1 MTKNIVKEIII
12 ILLLCLAIILLLG
25 IFLYEY
31 VPMNKTVP
39 NTEAYST
46 PSNVKS
52 ELKEENANG
61 DLIQTYEINN
71 SDLDDY
77 KRIQN
82 YKPGKADP
90 FSSYEGNENSTS
102 SNTTVNNS
110 SSGNNTTSIGTNGF
124 TNSNSS
130 SEENTVSNSNNNSQT
145 SNSSVAN
152 DNSQS
157 GETNNNSTSSS
168 GGHFYKPTGTK

>member
-12 ILLLCLAIILLLG
+12 ILLLCLAILLLLG
-25 IFLYEY
+25 ILLYEY
-31 VPMNKTVP
+31 VPMNKTIP

-46 PSNVKS
+46 PSNVKA

-82 YKPGKADP
+82 YKPADP
-90 FSSYEGNENSTS
+90 FSSYEENETNTGT
-102 SNTTVNNS
+102 NTTVNNS
-110 SSGNNTTSIGTNGF
+110 SSGDNNTTVIGSNGV
-124 TNSNSS
+124 TNSNTSN
-130 SEENTVSNSNNNSQT
+130 EDNTTINNTNDNSQT
-145 SNSSVAN
+145 SNSNVTD
-152 DNSQS
+152 DNSS
-157 GETNNNSTSSS
+157 NIS
-168 GGHFYKPTGTK
+168 GGHFFKPTGTK

>member
-12 ILLLCLAIILLLG
+12 ILLLCLAILLLLG
-25 IFLYEY
+25 ILLYEY
-31 VPMNKTVP
+31 VPMNKTIP

-46 PSNVKS
+46 PSNVKA

-90 FSSYEGNENSTS
+90 FSSYEENETNTGT
-102 SNTTVNNS
+102 NTTVNNS
-110 SSGNNTTSIGTNGF
+110 SSGDNNTTVIGSNGV
-124 TNSNSS
+124 TNSNTSN
-130 SEENTVSNSNNNSQT
+130 EDNTTINNTNDNSQT
-145 SNSSVAN
+145 SNSNVTD
-152 DNSQS
+152 DNSS
-157 GETNNNSTSSS
+157 NIS
-168 GGHFYKPTGTK
+168 GGHFFKPTGTK

>member
-1 MTKNIVKEIII
+1 MTKNIVREIII

-25 IFLYEY
+25 ILLYEY

-39 NTEAYST
+39 NTEAYTT

-77 KRIQN
+77 KRVQN

-90 FSSYEGNENSTS
+90 FSSYKESENNTTGSSSSGSSTTVIGSNGVTS
-102 SNTTVNNS
+102 SNT
-110 SSGNNTTSIGTNGF
+110 SSGDNSTSN
-124 TNSNSS
+124 TNSTQTNNNN
-130 SEENTVSNSNNNSQT
+130 ETDNNSQ
-145 SNSSVAN
+145 NSTTN
-152 DNSQS
+152 D
-157 GETNNNSTSSS
+157 NSTSSS
-168 GGHFYKPTGTK
+168 GGHFYKDTGTK

>member
-1 MTKNIVKEIII
+1 MTKNIVREIII

-25 IFLYEY
+25 ILLYEY

-39 NTEAYST
+39 NTEAYTT
-46 PSNVKS
+46 PSNVKA

-77 KRIQN
+77 KRVQN

-90 FSSYEGNENSTS
+90 FSSYEESESSTGTS
-102 SNTTVNNS
+102 TTVNNS
-110 SSGNNTTSIGTNGF
+110 SAGNTTNNNLSGTTNNETNNTSNTTTNNTNSQTNNNNTT
-124 TNSNSS
+124 
-130 SEENTVSNSNNNSQT
+130 
-145 SNSSVAN
+145 N
-152 DNSQS
+152 D
-157 GETNNNSTSSS
+157 ETTS

>member
-1 MTKNIVKEIII
+1 MSKNIVKELII

-25 IFLYEY
+25 ILLYEY

-39 NTEAYST
+39 NTEAYTT
-46 PSNVKS
+46 PSNVKA
-52 ELKEENANG
+52 ELKEEDANG

-90 FSSYEGNENSTS
+90 FSSYE
-102 SNTTVNNS
+102 SNTTVNNPT
-110 SSGNNTTSIGTNGF
+110 SGSNNTTTIGSSGLPDSNT
-124 TNSNSS
+124 SNSGTTTP
-130 SEENTVSNSNNNSQT
+130 NTTNNNNNNTNNNSQT
-145 SNSSVAN
+145 N
-152 DNSQS
+152 DI
-157 GETNNNSTSSS
+157 GLTNNNTTTS
-168 GGHFYKPTGTK
+168 GGHFYKDTGTK

>member
-1 MTKNIVKEIII
+1 MTKNIVREIII

-25 IFLYEY
+25 ILLYEY

-39 NTEAYST
+39 NTEAYTT

-77 KRIQN
+77 KRVQN

-90 FSSYEGNENSTS
+90 FSSYEESENNTTGSSSSSGSSTTVIGSNGVTS
-102 SNTTVNNS
+102 SNT
-110 SSGNNTTSIGTNGF
+110 SSGDNSTSN
-124 TNSNSS
+124 TNSTQTNNNN
-130 SEENTVSNSNNNSQT
+130 ETDNNSQ
-145 SNSSVAN
+145 NSTTN
-152 DNSQS
+152 D
-157 GETNNNSTSSS
+157 NSTSSS
-168 GGHFYKPTGTK
+168 GGHFYKDTGTK